1 MSTMFPI
8 GKILWLGRM
17 DSTEIPD
24 RGNLVASVGELGRA
38 VRVARKAA
46 GLDQKDAAGLAGVGL
61 RFLSDLENGK
71 STVRM
76 DKVMRVLAVLGLELR
91 VQPRRAR
98 YE

>member
-1 MSTMFPI
+1 MH
-8 GKILWLGRM
+8 
-17 DSTEIPD
+17 DSEIPD
-24 RGNLVASVGELGRA
+24 REYCLASVEDLGRA
-38 VRVARKAA
+38 VRAARKAA

-71 STVRM
+71 PTVRM
-76 DKVMRVLAVLGLELR
+76 DKVMRVVAVLGLELR